1 MAVPPH
7 FISQHGPRPVKDDPI
22 ADAKR
27 ALRERMRRVRSG
39 ITVEERERVARL
51 MRPAFAKA
59 VELPPDAVVA
69 GYIASGSE
77 LSAAPLMAAL
87 EQRGVTLV
95 LPVVGERGER
105 LLFRTWRSGDALK
118 PNRYD
123 IGEPTDDKPELMPTH
138 LLVPLLAFDDHGY
151 RLGYGGG
158 YYDRTLAALRAAG
171 PIRAIGLAFHAQRL
185 AFVPRGPGD
194 EPLDMVLT
202 ERSAAPAKA

>member
-1 MAVPPH
+1 M
-7 FISQHGPRPVKDDPI
+7 KDDPI

-27 ALRERMRRVRSG
+27 ALRERLRRVRSG

-105 LLFRTWRSGDALK
+105 LLFRTWRSGDTLV

-123 IGEPTDDKPELMPTH
+123 IGEPTEDKPELMPTH

-171 PIRAIGLAFHAQRL
+171 PITAIGLAFHAQRL

-202 ERSAAPAKA
+202 ELSAAPGKA

>member
-1 MAVPPH
+1 L
-7 FISQHGPRPVKDDPI
+7 RNVKDDPI

-27 ALRERMRRVRSG
+27 ALRERMRRVRAG
-39 ITVEERERVARL
+39 IAAEERERVARL

-59 VELPPDAVVA
+59 VELPPDAIVA

-77 LSAAPLMAAL
+77 LSAAPLLAAL
-87 EQRGVTLV
+87 EQRGVALA
-95 LPVVGERGER
+95 LPVVGERGEQ
-105 LLFRTWRSGDALK
+105 LVFRAWRSGDTLT

-123 IGEPTDDKPELMPTH
+123 IGEPTADKPELKPTH

-158 YYDRTLAALRAAG
+158 YYDRTLAALRRAG
-171 PIRAIGLAFHAQRL
+171 GVKAIGLAFYAQRL
-185 AFVPRGPGD
+185 GFVPRGPGD

-202 ERSAAPAKA
+202 ERSTAPKGAGKG